1 MSKIEERT
9 IRVIEFSGKEDDWK
23 YWSVKSL
30 ARADLRGFGELL
42 TGEKKLPTK
51 SEFTTAVSV
60 NPATSDSKATV
71 LYVVK

>member
-23 YWSVKSL
+23 YWLIKFL

-42 TGEKKLPTK
+42 IGEEKLPTK
-51 SEFTTAVSV
+51 SEFALAEIVD
-60 NPATSDSKATV
+60 PATPQST
-71 LYVVK
+71 